1 MDETLLFVAQISR
14 PSIFS
19 APVVDEDDDDDDIFN
34 DAPKLKLTTP
44 VVAPPIVRIDAKAA
58 LIVTPQKVKDIFDN
72 DSDEDDDPFAIRKKE
87 NPLSAPIK
95 KVESKIQPTVVVKP
109 KPIIQQDDSDEDELF
124 ASKKQPKNIPPA
136 VVATPVIEKP
146 KAPSSDDDLFP
157 TSTISKAPSTKQQA
171 SDPDPLLVSKPVVQ
185 PPPPAP
191 LTTTKPVIPTYDDS
205 DDEIFGIAKVKVV
218 PSEPPKLILPSK
230 PADEDDPFGIATTKL
245 AVAPVTVTNKVDSSK
260 TSDEDDDLFGIP
272 KAKAKPPTPAAVPKV
287 IPTVKKIDA
296 DDDDDLFPSKPV
308 SVQLPPPVVLPPLPS
323 VPSVEATSKVEQAK
337 KSIESKNAVSDSDE
351 ELFIKRPQNTAAL
364 KEGEK
369 SNVKALSVRRREAS

>member
-1 MDETLLFVAQISR
+1 MA
-14 PSIFS
+14 
-19 APVVDEDDDDDDIFN
+19 DEDDDDDIFS
-34 DAPKLKLTTP
+34 DAPKLKSATP
-44 VVAPPIVRIDAKAA
+44 VVAPPTTRIDPKPA

-72 DSDEDDDPFAIRKKE
+72 DSDEDDDPFAIKKKE
-87 NPLSAPIK
+87 NPVSAPIK

-124 ASKKQPKNIPPA
+124 ASRKQPKIIPP

-185 PPPPAP
+185 LPPPAP
-191 LTTTKPVIPTYDDS
+191 VPIAKPVIPTYDDS
-205 DDEIFGIAKVKVV
+205 DDEIFGIAKAKVV
-218 PSEPPKLILPSK
+218 PSEPSKLTLPSK
-230 PADEDDPFGIATTKL
+230 PADKDDPFGIATTRPQPAVIKPTPNNDVL
-245 AVAPVTVTNKVDSSK
+245 DITKKPPVAPVKATRKVDSPK
-260 TSDEDDDLFGIP
+260 TSDEEDDLFGIP

-287 IPTVKKIDA
+287 ITTVKKNDD
-296 DDDDDLFPSKPV
+296 DDDDDLFPSKSV

-351 ELFIKRPQNTAAL
+351 ELFTKRPQNTAAL

-369 SNVKALSVRRREAS
+369 PNVKALSVRHREAS